1 MGKFKNIKA
10 SEKRI
15 ETVLVPYNASA
26 GTGWNT
32 ISGTSLPFTLIQ
44 RNPDNGRA
52 FSNLYSSFNMPA
64 ISGDVTDFLST
75 WANTGFSGLSQSQAI
90 VAEIPKNEYGV
101 LIDGRTMKLHIPRAP
116 GFGNTVY
123 TMYSS
128 YYMPLA
134 TSSDNSDEGEYF
146 GNPKLQ
152 GLTTGSPELPSTN
165 VAFLFCDDIRGPALS
180 ASNTNITSWSN
191 AWIVDTTPNGYP
203 NAGVDNFRF
212 TTTVSSSN
220 TPKAYAQPQ
229 DKPVGI
235 AYLDKG
241 FAVIT
246 DPIIVSA
253 FNYSGS
259 STGGSLTYGGDAS
272 AYTQVIFTSST
283 SASCSY
289 YSFEKEWRVIV
300 DIVAGAG
307 EFYIT
312 ENQTAADSNT
322 PYYGAGGADTGIQFQ
337 TPFGDVHQ
345 IWDLSNVT
353 SAYITEIGL
362 YDTQNKLIAVGLPDR
377 PIEKAKN
384 TPVTLQLVLTF

>member
-1 MGKFKNIKA
+1 MGKFKNIQA

-26 GTGWNT
+26 STGWNT
-32 ISGTSLPFTLIQ
+32 ISGISLPFTIIQ

-64 ISGDVTDFLST
+64 ISGDVSSFLST
-75 WANTGFSGLSQSQAI
+75 WASTGFSGLSQPQAI
-90 VAEIPKNEYGV
+90 VVEIPKNEYGV
-101 LIDGRTMKLHIPRAP
+101 LIDGRTMKLHVPRAP

-128 YYMPLA
+128 YYAPLP

-146 GNPKLQ
+146 GNPKIQ
-152 GLTTGSPELPSTN
+152 GLTTGSPGLPSTN
-165 VAFLFCDDIRGPALS
+165 VAFLFCDDIRGPSLS
-180 ASNTNITSWSN
+180 ASNTSITSWSN
-191 AWIVDTTPNGYP
+191 AWTIDTTPTGYM

-212 TTTVSSSN
+212 TTTVSSTN
-220 TPKAYAQPQ
+220 TPKAYAQVQ

-259 STGGSLTYGGDAS
+259 CTLTGGTSPTTAYTGTSS
-272 AYTQVIFTSST
+272 AYTQLLFI
-283 SASCSY
+283 
-289 YSFEKEWRVIV
+289 
-300 DIVAGAG
+300 
-307 EFYIT
+307 
-312 ENQTAADSNT
+312 
-322 PYYGAGGADTGIQFQ
+322 
-337 TPFGDVHQ
+337 
-345 IWDLSNVT
+345 
-353 SAYITEIGL
+353 
-362 YDTQNKLIAVGLPDR
+362 
-377 PIEKAKN
+377 
-384 TPVTLQLVLTF
+384 